1 MEHLWIY
8 AAVFAAFVQSLRF
21 MLQKQVTEA
30 GLSTAAATFA
40 RFVYAAPV
48 VGLGAFFYSNA
59 QIGGLPALAPGYW
72 TYVVVGGLSQIL
84 GTVAVVILFSH
95 RNFAVGMTFK
105 KTEVMLT
112 VLSGYLILGDSVS
125 VYGIAAIA
133 LGFCGVLALSGQAAR
148 FTWRDLISR
157 ASLIGLASGVIF
169 SISGPAYRGASLA
182 VMSDDPLIRASITLA
197 CATAFQTVVLL
208 GWMLW
213 REQDQLRAVFVRWR
227 LTGMVAVA
235 SMLGSM
241 GWFTAYTLQS
251 AAYVNAVGQVELIF
265 SMIISYFVFSER
277 STPREYAG
285 IALICASVLALI
297 LFG

>member
-1 MEHLWIY
+1 
-8 AAVFAAFVQSLRF
+8 
-21 MLQKQVTEA
+21 MLQKQVKQA
-30 GLSTAAATFA
+30 GLSTAAATFS

-48 VGLGAFFYSNA
+48 VGFGAVLYANASDGALPAIAPGFAGFVVLGAVA
-59 QIGGLPALAPGYW
+59 
-72 TYVVVGGLSQIL
+72 QIL
-84 GTVAVVILFSH
+84 GTISVVMLFSY

-112 VLSGYLILGDSVS
+112 VLSSYLILGETVS
-125 VYGIAAIA
+125 PWGIAAIVV
-133 LGFCGVLALSGQAAR
+133 GFFGVLALSGQGAR
-148 FTWRDLISR
+148 FSWRDLITR

-169 SISGPAYRGASLA
+169 SISGPAYRGATLA
-182 VMSDDPLIRASITLA
+182 VMSDDPLIRASVTLA
-197 CATAFQTVVLL
+197 CATALQTLIL
-208 GWMLW
+208 ATYMGL
-213 REQDQLRAVFVRWR
+213 RERDQLRAVFVHWR

-265 SMIISYFVFSER
+265 SMLISYFVFSER
-277 STPREYAG
+277 STAREYAG
-285 IALICASVLALI
+285 IALITASVVALI

>member
-1 MEHLWIY
+1 MDTLWIY

-21 MLQKQVTEA
+21 MLQKQVKDA

-48 VGLGAFFYSNA
+48 VGVGALFYANA
-59 QIGGLPALAPGYW
+59 QGGELPALAPGYW
-72 TYVVVGGLSQIL
+72 GYVLLGGVSQIL

-125 VYGIAAIA
+125 PLGVAAIVV
-133 LGFCGVLALSGQAAR
+133 GFFGVLALSGQGAR
-148 FTWRDLISR
+148 FAWRDLISR

-169 SISGPAYRGASLA
+169 SISGPAYRGATLA
-182 VMSDDPLIRASITLA
+182 VASDDPLIRASITLA
-197 CATAFQTVVLL
+197 CATAIQTLILL
-208 GWMLW
+208 VWMLA
-213 REQDQLRAVFVRWR
+213 RERDQLRAVFIYWR

-277 STPREYAG
+277 STMREYAG
-285 IALICASVLALI
+285 IALICVSVVALI
-297 LFG
+297 LLG